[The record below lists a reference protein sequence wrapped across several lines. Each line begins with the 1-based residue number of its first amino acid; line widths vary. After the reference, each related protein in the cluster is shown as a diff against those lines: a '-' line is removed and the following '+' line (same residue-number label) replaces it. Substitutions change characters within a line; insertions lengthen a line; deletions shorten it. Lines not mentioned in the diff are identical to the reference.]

1 MPAARRPSTCEQFQQ
16 EGYLRW
22 DSLGEF
28 LALGASL
35 EHLAQTYKNA
45 KAQVLA
51 ETLDTAIGK
60 FLEFNRN
67 PARKVGEIDNRG
79 SHFYLALYWAQALA
93 AQTKDAEL
101 QARFKPLAET
111 LAKNEAKINGE
122 LIGAQGKPVDIG
134 RLLPARFRQDVGR
147 DAAERHAERRARR
160 ALTRSPAAT
169 APRAHP
175 RCGLPNDRCVHRR
188 PLPMPALKR

>member
-1 MPAARRPSTCEQFQQ
+1 VQQFQ
-16 EGYLRW
+16 EEDYLRW

-51 ETLDTAIGK
+51 DTLDTAIGK
-60 FLEFNRN
+60 ILEFNRS
-67 PARKVGEIDNRG
+67 PARKIGELDNRG

-111 LAKNEAKINGE
+111 LSKNEAKINGE
-122 LIGAQGKPVDIG
+122 LIGAQGRPVDIG
-134 RLLPARFRQDVGR
+134 GYYLPDPAKTS
-147 DAAERHAERRARR
+147 AAMRPSATLNAAIA
-160 ALTRSPAAT
+160 AL
-169 APRAHP
+169 
-175 RCGLPNDRCVHRR
+175 
-188 PLPMPALKR
+188 